1 MIAFR
6 HADPRFPF
14 LWEGASQPAGRWNDE
29 GDLTHY
35 FCDTPDGAWAEFLRH
50 EEITDPV
57 DVATIRRALWAVE
70 IGEPP
75 RLQPD
80 LLLETI
86 TGGPVTWQE
95 CRQFARTH
103 RQDAD
108 GLIAPSA
115 ALRPGQANGW
125 RTEEGMRPGPE
136 QDGQVIALFGARP
149 DLVGWAATAEGQ
161 PDEALLIK
169 VSHF

>member
-14 LWEGASQPAGRWNDE
+14 LWEGAAQPASRWNDE

-50 EEITDPV
+50 EEISDPA
-57 DVATIRRALWAVE
+57 DVTTIRRALWAVE

-75 RLQPD
+75 SLQPD
-80 LLLETI
+80 LPLAAM
-86 TGGPVTWQE
+86 TGDPASWPA
-95 CRQFARTH
+95 CRQFARSH
-103 RQDAD
+103 RDEAD

-115 ALRPGQANGW
+115 ALQPGGARGW
-125 RTEEGMRPGPE
+125 RVDQGMRPGPDR
-136 QDGQVIALFGARP
+136 DGTVIALFGPRP
-149 DLVGWAATAEGQ
+149 DLVGWAAAAEGR
-161 PDEALLIK
+161 PDEALLAS